1 MHTNGNYNNN
11 VVSSDHDQP
20 DNNCIRGMQ
29 HGCVNVTNIVEDL
42 KTGKCWSM
50 FKLIK
55 SPGDGHCLM
64 HSVVNSL
71 NVTNTNN
78 ANISLLLKQ
87 LTEETVDNAH
97 RYIDFIDGNG
107 IF

>member
-11 VVSSDHDQP
+11 VVSLDHDQP

-42 KTGKCWSM
+42 KTGKFWSM

-71 NVTNTNN
+71 KGMCPKIPLCVICVHSYTN
-78 ANISLLLKQ
+78 IL
-87 LTEETVDNAH
+87 
-97 RYIDFIDGNG
+97 
-107 IF
+107 